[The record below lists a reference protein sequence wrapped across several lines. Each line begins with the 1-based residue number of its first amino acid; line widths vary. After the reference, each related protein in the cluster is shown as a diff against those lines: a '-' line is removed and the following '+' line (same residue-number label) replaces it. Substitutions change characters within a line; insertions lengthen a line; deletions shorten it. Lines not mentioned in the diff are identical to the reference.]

1 MNIHKHKSQS
11 NNKTNNNNQPTPELK
26 IHSSLSARSRTL
38 AQALPTKN
46 KRWNSSSQKPAFTI
60 IEVVLVLAIAGLI
73 FLMVFIALPALQ
85 RNQRDTQ
92 RKNDI
97 GRFLTALQSYQS
109 NNRGSIPTSWSSQL
123 ITPYLRLDGD
133 TFTDPSGINY
143 RLSSRTVADGKPA
156 RRINS
161 AGDDSLIFY
170 YLNSKCDG
178 ENIVAADGAN
188 KVAFA
193 ALLEG
198 GGIYCVNN

>member
-1 MNIHKHKSQS
+1 MNIHKNKSQS

-97 GRFLTALQSYQS
+97 GRVLTAVQKYQA
-109 NNRGSIPTSWSSQL
+109 NNRGNMPSI
-123 ITPYLRLDGD
+123 
-133 TFTDPSGINY
+133 
-143 RLSSRTVADGKPA
+143 
-156 RRINS
+156 
-161 AGDDSLIFY
+161 
-170 YLNSKCDG
+170 
-178 ENIVAADGAN
+178 
-188 KVAFA
+188 
-193 ALLEG
+193 
-198 GGIYCVNN
+198 